1 LALGAADLAKPPNT
15 LDILKRMVDLNICE
29 GTAFIQ
35 LWRQGS
41 ASVHGH
47 YWADGMRGNKGA
59 FDVVWFHTA
68 MQGAMLFINE
78 AMTLHHQ
85 RRTTLSGL

>member
-1 LALGAADLAKPPNT
+1 
-15 LDILKRMVDLNICE
+15 MVDVNTYE

-47 YWADGMRGNKGA
+47 YRVDDMRGNKGA
-59 FDVVWFHTA
+59 FDVAWFHA
-68 MQGAMLFINE
+68 AVDGAMLFIKK

-85 RRTTLSGL
+85 RRTTSSGQQWTTRQR